1 MSTYPMNPSKWRA
14 TAPSVADR
22 LRVAKTNLQ
31 MILLATACE
40 DPSMLGLEEVDVC
53 VSIQDAALIALDA
66 VQALDSL
73 PPEVMNQD
81 ASWPEMPAAS
91 TVALVPRNGDKPS
104 GEHDT
109 ETPSPLCA
117 VTEDGGAA

>member
-1 MSTYPMNPSKWRA
+1 MTYPMNPSKWRD
-14 TAPSVADR
+14 TPPSVADR

-31 MILLATACE
+31 MILLAAACD
-40 DPSMLGLEEVDVC
+40 DPSMLGLEESDVC

-81 ASWPEMPAAS
+81 ASWPDRAS
-91 TVALVPRNGDKPS
+91 TVAPGPRDGDKPS

-109 ETPSPLCA
+109 DTPSPLCA

>member
-1 MSTYPMNPSKWRA
+1 MTYPMNPSKWRD
-14 TAPSVADR
+14 TPPSVADR

-31 MILLATACE
+31 MILLAAACE
-40 DPSMLGLEEVDVC
+40 DPSMLGLEEGDVC

-66 VQALDSL
+66 VQALDGL

-81 ASWPEMPAAS
+81 ASWPDRE
-91 TVALVPRNGDKPS
+91 RNCDEPS

-109 ETPSPLCA
+109 DSPSPLCA
-117 VTEDGGAA
+117 VTKDGVVR